1 MKKKILFPL
10 LVLFNLV
17 FCFADVNAI
26 LSVNPYFL
34 LNNYPAAPI
43 YYDDAQSDYLW
54 KVQNP
59 DTWNNLDSNWWMKR
73 QDYWL
78 QAYDNPSF
86 LDFGFEVDTN
96 NFDLVLRVDIMQ
108 DLLPCLEDF
117 GSVKTNIPFV
127 GGLLD
132 LTFPRVSYM
141 DFISNDKS
149 WYVSLGRRLIK
160 WGPAF
165 YDTMLSNSQPYLDNL
180 WVDYKTPMKADSNWK
195 FNFNYVIVSP
205 KFWLQYHDA
214 DKGEEPNEILKTFIG
229 HKFSFY
235 NDYVRLS
242 LGEFANVYNKTPS
255 LFDLSPLIVWHNGNQ
270 DGYVNV
276 ALYLAAEG
284 KVGPVRMYGTFN
296 MDDFDLPHETHSDKP
311 MAMGFVAGAEYH
323 ILDGTPVESEQFT
336 RNDYILRE
344 DSFDYKSGL
353 NVGFEWYF
361 VSPMMYNRTSKDRF
375 YAGKFTVPA
384 QIISLTGENYIY
396 DKDAYFLGFK
406 YGPNARLFRLFAEY
420 IDKPFEI
427 TMAAEL
433 LTRGE
438 YGIESFYGNRDKLDE
453 MGVIDML
460 KLAGAKTSVLLFET
474 DFAYYLQDSLKIVAD
489 LDLQFDF
496 THKKNAYKIGIGFSC
511 NPLTTDWKNL
521 F

>member
-1 MKKKILFPL
+1 MKKSFLFPL
-10 LVLFNLV
+10 VVLFNLM

-59 DTWNNLDSNWWMKR
+59 NTWNNLDSNWWMKR

-86 LDFGFEVDTN
+86 LDFGFEVDTK

-141 DFISNDKS
+141 DFVSNDKS

-242 LGEFANVYNKTPS
+242 LGEFANVYDKVPS
-255 LFDLSPLIVWHNGNQ
+255 LFDLSPLVDWHNGNQ

-284 KVGPVRMYGTFN
+284 KVGPIRIYGTY
-296 MDDFDLPHETHSDKP
+296 
-311 MAMGFVAGAEYH
+311 V
-323 ILDGTPVESEQFT
+323 
-336 RNDYILRE
+336 
-344 DSFDYKSGL
+344 
-353 NVGFEWYF
+353 
-361 VSPMMYNRTSKDRF
+361 
-375 YAGKFTVPA
+375 
-384 QIISLTGENYIY
+384 
-396 DKDAYFLGFK
+396 
-406 YGPNARLFRLFAEY
+406 
-420 IDKPFEI
+420 
-427 TMAAEL
+427 
-433 LTRGE
+433 
-438 YGIESFYGNRDKLDE
+438 
-453 MGVIDML
+453 
-460 KLAGAKTSVLLFET
+460 
-474 DFAYYLQDSLKIVAD
+474 
-489 LDLQFDF
+489 
-496 THKKNAYKIGIGFSC
+496 
-511 NPLTTDWKNL
+511 
-521 F
+521 